1 MNTDLMFSSKSN
13 EWETPQDLFNKLN
26 NIPNPCSATAFRLP
40 SGELK
45 TEIPLTLL
53 GLASLLPGYSPERA
67 TINTIELLQSLGIP
81 TGTLPDGSPNLMLLY
96 NLATNKANDKEQ
108 AENGKI
114 EVVTAAGPGI
124 GKSL

>member
-1 MNTDLMFSSKSN
+1 
-13 EWETPQDLFNKLN
+13 
-26 NIPNPCSATAFRLP
+26 
-40 SGELK
+40 
-45 TEIPLTLL
+45 
-53 GLASLLPGYSPERA
+53 
-67 TINTIELLQSLGIP
+67 
-81 TGTLPDGSPNLMLLY
+81 MLLY